1 MTDGLL
7 APKNKRD
14 FTKEWARRII
24 VDYILKTDPEW
35 CLASVLKVMDVMV
48 KENPHPGKNYLKSKD
63 KIIQCLHNTNS
74 LNCGLKMTS

>member
-1 MTDGLL
+1 MSGRRKLTDGLL

-48 KENPHPGKNYLKSKD
+48 KENPHPGKKNLKK
-63 KIIQCLHNTNS
+63 
-74 LNCGLKMTS
+74 